1 MNLWLQEKWA
11 DPAIR
16 VAVKY
21 VLLCTGLIFF
31 PVLFIVWW
39 VCNRKTIPLWLG
51 TIVTVAPIAI
61 ALPTYRFYDQI
72 THTNWYSPLE
82 SMFSLMGSFLAI
94 NFVVIRFVTVSDR
107 TKRFYNLGVIWL
119 FICLSLLMLMPT
131 FIFNMSILTFHAKIP
146 LFQLYLAEGGTLL
159 WILLLVF
166 LHRRYVS
173 DSMFDNFNHDYKA
186 LMLQKEQRRAMASH
200 VLPKTVVISIVLALL
215 VGSLVGWCVFLETSG
230 LVYKAESRFAPGVR
244 LSGYRG
250 IVYDPAS
257 RDSFGVKKE
266 LRKVADKY
274 GLMVLDTGSA
284 SVFVD
289 SGEGRV
295 LKASWRIVGRTPR
308 ELYGSTH
315 SFSQEVQVILTDFRS
330 GEILYTGLGDVLALT
345 SSGDVRLA
353 MHEALRGLL
362 STRSKR

>member
-1 MNLWLQEKWA
+1 MNIWLQEKWTN
-11 DPAIR
+11 PAIR

-31 PVLFIVWW
+31 PVLFIAWW

-51 TIVTVAPIAI
+51 TVVTVAPIAI

-72 THTNWYSPLE
+72 AHTNWYSPLE

-94 NFVVIRFVTVSDR
+94 SFSVIRLVTVSDR
-107 TKRFYNLGVIWL
+107 TKRFYNLGVIGL
-119 FICLSLLMLMPT
+119 FLCLSFLLLSPT
-131 FIFNMSILTFHAKIP
+131 FFFHMFILAFPAKIP
-146 LFQLYLAEGGTLL
+146 LFQLYLAESGTLL

-173 DSMFDNFNHDYKA
+173 DAMFDNFNHDYKA
-186 LMLQKEQRRAMASH
+186 LMLQKKQRRAMASH
-200 VLPKTVVISIVLALL
+200 VSPKTVVTSIVLALL

-244 LSGYRG
+244 LSDYRG

-274 GLMVLDTGSA
+274 GLKVLDTESA
-284 SVFVD
+284 LVFGN

-295 LKASWRIVGRTPR
+295 LRASWRIVGRTPR
-308 ELYGSTH
+308 ELNGSIH
-315 SFSQEVQVILTDFRS
+315 SFSQEVQIVLTDFSS

-345 SSGDVRLA
+345 CSGDVRLA
-353 MHEALRGLL
+353 MHEALHGLL
-362 STRSKR
+362 SARSKR